1 MGVSFKLGHAVINRQ
16 FLTAMGFKLYG
27 SFTTLYTIITS
38 LGDNRAVTSAFV
50 GEDVLKQTHPELFP
64 MMLWIDNFSAHISL
78 PFKRFCKQEGIILM
92 LFRSHATMWSCA
104 LDNGPFAA
112 YEKTYNQYKQRK

>member
-50 GEDVLKQTHPELFP
+50 GEDVCELSEVQASTIRAA
-64 MMLWIDNFSAHISL
+64 MLDRNASCLYNMTVASVLGSA
-78 PFKRFCKQEGIILM
+78 
-92 LFRSHATMWSCA
+92 
-104 LDNGPFAA
+104 
-112 YEKTYNQYKQRK
+112 